1 MICMAGKN
9 QRLRVLNLLQIL
21 HHQTDEMHP
30 LAAQELIEQLA
41 KQGITCDR
49 KTIYEDIEAL
59 CLCGYDVLHTNTPRR
74 GYYLASRDFELPEV
88 ALLTDAVLSADFI
101 TRKKTSQLTKK
112 LEGLL
117 NRYQAEAY
125 RHRGF
130 IDNRNK
136 GDNEEI
142 YYTIDALERA
152 IQEKKKVE
160 FSYLRHTLTEGRKP
174 TLESKQRIVSPYALI
189 WADDHYYL
197 ICNYEKY
204 NNLIHLRLDR
214 MKGVSILAEPYR
226 HFSEVSDYQ
235 TDFNV
240 ADYVGKVF
248 HMFSGAE
255 EEIVLDCSND
265 ILEQVIDRFSDQIFI
280 RESGVGR
287 FVFHCRAC
295 VSDGLV
301 AWIMQ
306 FGEQMRVER
315 PAALQERL
323 VTAAKEI
330 LANYS

>member
-1 MICMAGKN
+1 MAGKN
-9 QRLRVLNLLQIL
+9 QRLRVLRLLHIL
-21 HHQTDEMHP
+21 QQHTDEAHP
-30 LAAQELIEQLA
+30 LSAQELIALLTQ
-41 KQGITCDR
+41 QSITCDR
-49 KTIYEDIEAL
+49 KTIYDDIDAL
-59 CLCGYDVLHTNTPRR
+59 GLCGYDVLHTNTPRR
-74 GYYLASRDFELPEV
+74 GYYLASREFELPEV

-101 TRKKTSQLTKK
+101 TRKKTAQLTKK

-117 NRYQAEAY
+117 NRYQAETY
-125 RHRGF
+125 RRRGF

-142 YYTIDALERA
+142 YYTIDAVERA
-152 IQEKKKVE
+152 IQEGKKVK
-160 FSYLRHTLTEGRKP
+160 FSYLRHSLEEGRRP
-174 TLESKQRIVSPYALI
+174 VLRAKQRTVSPYALI

-204 NNLIHLRLDR
+204 DNLIHLRLDR
-214 MKGVSILAEPYR
+214 MKAVSVLDEPYR
-226 HFSEVSDYQ
+226 HFSEVSEYK

-255 EEIVLDCSND
+255 EEIVLDCDND

-280 RESGVGR
+280 RESSEGR
-287 FVFHCRAC
+287 FVFHCKAC

-306 FGEQMRVER
+306 FGEKMRVVR
-315 PAALQERL
+315 PAELQERL
-323 VTAAKEI
+323 VTAAREI